1 MVSKIDI
8 DKKYK
13 YRNLT
18 CDSVVIDIGGF
29 KGEWAFHISKKYG
42 CKVHIFEPVR
52 SNYYAILK
60 KSWWRRKI
68 SLYRLA
74 ISDKT
79 GTINFFLTPNADG
92 HSVIDRSKS
101 SKKKKVKK
109 IPVKSITLEKFFNDK
124 DLSNVDLIKM
134 NCEGAEIEILN
145 SIDSILAKKIQQITF
160 SGHAP
165 KITNI
170 EDHEAALKHIRN
182 VGYSVEEYSNK
193 QVSNRYYCRRLIP

>member
-1 MVSKIDI
+1 MASKIDI

-13 YRNLT
+13 YHDLT
-18 CDSVVIDIGGF
+18 RDSVVIDIGGF
-29 KGEWAFHISKKYG
+29 KGEWALHISKKYG

-60 KSWWRRKI
+60 KSWWRRNI
-68 SLYRLA
+68 SLHRLA

-79 GTINFFLTPNADG
+79 GTIEFFLTPNADG
-92 HSVIDRSKS
+92 HTTIDRSKT

-109 IPVKSITLEKFFNDK
+109 ILTKSITLEKFLNDK
-124 DLSNVDLIKM
+124 NLSRVDLIKM
-134 NCEGAEIEILN
+134 NCEGAEIQILN
-145 SIDSILAKKIQQITF
+145 SIDSQLAKKIKQITF

-165 KITNI
+165 KITSI
-170 EDHEAALKHIRN
+170 EDQEAALQHIRN

-193 QVSNRYYCRRLIP
+193 QVSNRYYCRRVIP